1 MRRRSSRGLFRSA
14 GFTLLEI
21 VVVLALCGLI
31 SALLIVG
38 TRGMLQAVAQ
48 DDVENTALRAV
59 ARIRNDAVLSRSV
72 MALHLDEKVHS
83 LEWDTGHEALVGE
96 DRVRLLPPGKL
107 SAVLIGGR
115 VEEAPLVR
123 VRFYPDGTCD
133 PFRLEVIR
141 GTTSRILPVDPW
153 TCLVLSSDA
162 PIGAR

>member
-38 TRGMLQAVAQ
+38 TRGMLQ
-48 DDVENTALRAV
+48 AV